1 MLKTIKMILV
11 ETILQVCDNSDAQLV
26 RCIHLIGGSFRKKS
40 RLGDLILVVI
50 RKRKRTKNLIKREIQ
65 LAIIINTKIN
75 TQRENGLYL
84 RFFKNAVFLLKE
96 DLN

>member
-1 MLKTIKMILV
+1 MILV

-65 LAIIINTKIN
+65 LAIIINNKIN
-75 TQRENGLYL
+75 NLDKSPL
-84 RFFKNAVFLLKE
+84 NLK
-96 DLN
+96 